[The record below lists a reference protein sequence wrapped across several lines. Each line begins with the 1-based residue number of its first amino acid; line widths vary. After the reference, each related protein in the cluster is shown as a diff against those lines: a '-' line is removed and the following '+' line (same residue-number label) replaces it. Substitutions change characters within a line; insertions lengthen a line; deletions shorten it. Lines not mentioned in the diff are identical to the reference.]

1 MIARS
6 TALVF
11 SPSEQ
16 PAPAITDTRTVRD
29 DFEVTERL
37 PEQEYFWASQWQK
50 AERQA
55 DKDIKAGRTRKF
67 SNAEEAI
74 TYLRSSEV

>member
-11 SPSEQ
+11 SPSEE
-16 PAPAITDTRTVRD
+16 PAPATTDTRTVRD
-29 DFEVTERL
+29 NFELTERL

-67 SNAEEAI
+67 STAEELIADLDSPE
-74 TYLRSSEV
+74 Y